1 VRLFADY
8 PNHVGMPL
16 LQSSVPSTGGTL
28 FALAN
33 RRRLIPRIDEAN
45 IQIIPLIKV
54 LVMTACYIAF
64 DVKPGH
70 KTIIPLR
77 ETTTIGRDENNN
89 IVLPD
94 PTISGSSTECVLRFW

>member
-1 VRLFADY
+1 
-8 PNHVGMPL
+8 
-16 LQSSVPSTGGTL
+16 
-28 FALAN
+28 
-33 RRRLIPRIDEAN
+33 
-45 IQIIPLIKV
+45 
-54 LVMTACYIAF
+54 MTACYLAF

-94 PTISGSSTECVLRFW
+94 PTISRNHARIIFENGNWAVEDLGSANGIVVRDMRLEKAFLSPGDTYSVGRTVPV